1 MPTFDLSVWD
11 AYAVISAPA
20 FVNALKSVVLPALGS
35 PTMPTS
41 RATAAKGTRQPRGRS
56 RAGLADLPYSPKP
69 TLESRAN
76 RFMYATRPST
86 MAVRPSSVSS

>member
-20 FVNALKSVVLPALGS
+20 FVSALKSVVLPELGS

-41 RATAAKGTRQPRGRS
+41 SAMAASLAAPGLTPNPGTDAPGIELLVPKCYKIFSPGGCRALRLL
-56 RAGLADLPYSPKP
+56 GL
-69 TLESRAN
+69 
-76 RFMYATRPST
+76 
-86 MAVRPSSVSS
+86 